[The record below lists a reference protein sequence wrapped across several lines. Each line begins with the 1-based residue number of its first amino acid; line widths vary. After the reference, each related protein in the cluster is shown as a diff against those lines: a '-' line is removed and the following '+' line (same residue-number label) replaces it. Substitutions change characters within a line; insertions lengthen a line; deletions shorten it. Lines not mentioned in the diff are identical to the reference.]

1 MGLPTGGT
9 LRAVRGRDSS
19 LRDTQGCVGTGLP
32 TGALSG
38 LCGDEAPHW
47 GDTQGCAGMG
57 FSTGGHSGLCRD
69 GTPHSAGD
77 TQGCAG
83 TGFPTRGTL
92 MRPCPAGALISHD
105 KLLLQLN
112 PERELG
118 DMSYKLGQVS
128 ARRVASRTGSS
139 PTPPLSRA
147 S

>member
-9 LRAVRGRDSS
+9 LRAVRGRDSP

-47 GDTQGCAGMG
+47 
-57 FSTGGHSGLCRD
+57 
-69 GTPHSAGD
+69 GD

>member
-1 MGLPTGGT
+1 MLHGDGAPHSAGDTEGCAGMGLPTGGT
-9 LRAVRGRDSS
+9 LRAARG
-19 LRDTQGCVGTGLP
+19 
-32 TGALSG
+32 
-38 LCGDEAPHW
+38 W
-47 GDTQGCAGMG
+47 G
-57 FSTGGHSGLCRD
+57 SPL
-69 GTPHSAGD
+69 GD

-83 TGFPTRGTL
+83 TGLPAGGTL

-128 ARRVASRTGSS
+128 ARRAASGAGSS
-139 PTPPLSRA
+139 PTPPVSRA

>member
-1 MGLPTGGT
+1 
-9 LRAVRGRDSS
+9 
-19 LRDTQGCVGTGLP
+19 
-32 TGALSG
+32 
-38 LCGDEAPHW
+38 
-47 GDTQGCAGMG
+47 
-57 FSTGGHSGLCRD
+57 
-69 GTPHSAGD
+69 
-77 TQGCAG
+77 
-83 TGFPTRGTL
+83 